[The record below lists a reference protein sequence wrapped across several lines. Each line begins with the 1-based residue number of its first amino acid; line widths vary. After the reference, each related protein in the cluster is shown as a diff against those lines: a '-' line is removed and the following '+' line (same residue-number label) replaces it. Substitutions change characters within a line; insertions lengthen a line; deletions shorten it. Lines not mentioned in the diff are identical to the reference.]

1 MLLSDLKE
9 YKIILASGSPRRK
22 LLMESAGISFTTYT
36 DFEVDESYPRK
47 LKGSEI
53 TEYLA
58 KKKADAYPIL
68 LHQNE
73 ILITADTIVC
83 QGDKVLLKPVNRD
96 DAVTILNQIS
106 NSSHF
111 VYTGVN
117 LRSQNRSRS
126 FVASTEV
133 KFGMLSREEID
144 YYIDSFKPY
153 DKAGSYGIQE
163 WIGYVGVEEI
173 HGSYFNVMGLPIH
186 MLYRELESFI
196 LPDKSTN

>member
-1 MLLSDLKE
+1 MLLEDLQG

-22 LLMESAGISFTTYT
+22 LLMESVGISFTTIT
-36 DFEVDESYPRK
+36 DIEVDEDYPEE
-47 LKGSEI
+47 LKGANI

-58 KKKADAYPIL
+58 EKKANAYPKDL
-68 LHQNE
+68 LQNE

-83 QGDKVLLKPVNRD
+83 QGNKVLLKPVDRE
-96 DAVTILNQIS
+96 DAVSILNQIS
-106 NSSHF
+106 DNSHF
-111 VYTGVN
+111 VYTGVHI
-117 LRSQNRSRS
+117 RSKNRNRS

-133 KFGMLSREEID
+133 KFGRLTADEID
-144 YYIDSFKPY
+144 FYIDKYKPY

-186 MLYRELESFI
+186 MLYRELETFI
-196 LPDKSTN
+196 IN

>member
-1 MLLSDLKE
+1 MLLEDLRR

-22 LLMESAGISFTTYT
+22 LLMESAGFSFRTFT
-36 DFEVDESYPRK
+36 DIDVDEDYPVAI
-47 LKGSEI
+47 KGAAI

-58 KKKADAYPIL
+58 MKKADAYPKEL
-68 LHQNE
+68 LEYE

-83 QGDKVLLKPVNRD
+83 QGDKVLLKPEDRQG
-96 DAVTILNQIS
+96 AVSILTQIS
-106 NSSHF
+106 GNSHF
-111 VYTGVN
+111 VYTGVHI
-117 LRSQNRSRS
+117 RSKNQHRS

-133 KFGMLSREEID
+133 KFGKLTKDEIE
-144 YYIDSFKPY
+144 YYIDNFKPY

-186 MLYRELESFI
+186 MLYRELETFI
-196 LPDKSTN
+196 TQVRK